1 MRFIPGIQG
10 CFNIQKPIDV
20 IHNINRIKNENHMI
34 ISIDAEK
41 ASEKNPTTIMI
52 KTLNKLGIEKNVP
65 HHYKEYIWQAHT
77 NILNDE
83 KLKAYPL
90 RSQTR

>member
-1 MRFIPGIQG
+1 MIIKHDKVRFIPGAQG
-10 CFNIQKPIDV
+10 CFNIQRPIDG

-52 KTLNKLGIEKNVP
+52 KTLNKLGVEKNVP
-65 HHYKEYIWQAHT
+65 YHYDKPT
-77 NILNDE
+77 PTDSMM
-83 KLKAYPL
+83 K
-90 RSQTR
+90 S